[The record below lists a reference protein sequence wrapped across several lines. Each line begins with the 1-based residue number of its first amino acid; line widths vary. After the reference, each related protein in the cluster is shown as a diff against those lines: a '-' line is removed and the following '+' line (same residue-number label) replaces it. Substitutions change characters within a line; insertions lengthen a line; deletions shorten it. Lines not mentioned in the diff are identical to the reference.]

1 MSTANA
7 PYIARDL
14 EHVWHP
20 CTQMKDHE
28 GALPLIPIRRGQGPW
43 IEDFAGKRYLDAI
56 SSWWVNLFGHANPR
70 INAAIREQLERL
82 EQVILAGFSH
92 EPVIA
97 LSEALTALAPAG
109 LTRCFYADNGSSAV
123 EVAVKMSFHFW
134 RNVGQPRK
142 RRFIT
147 LTNSYHGET
156 LGALAVGNVEL
167 YKETYRPLLM
177 DVISVPSPDC
187 FEREAGETWADHSR
201 HKFAHMEAALARHAD
216 ETAAVIVEPLVQCAG
231 NMRMYDPIYLR
242 LLREAC
248 DRHRVHLIADE
259 IAVGFGRT
267 GTMFACEQA
276 QIRPDLL
283 CLSKGLTAG
292 YLPLSAVLTTEPV
305 YSAFYDE
312 YVKLNAFLHSHS
324 FTGNPLACTAA
335 LASLKI
341 FREDAVLERNRALAA
356 HMGSRARE
364 LESHPHVAEVRQTGM
379 ITAVELVRNKR
390 TREPYPWQER
400 RGLVIYRHALERGVL
415 LRPVGNVVYFMPP
428 YVVTTDEIDLMVAVA
443 REGIEKATC
452 A

>member
-1 MSTANA
+1 
-7 PYIARDL
+7 
-14 EHVWHP
+14 
-20 CTQMKDHE
+20 
-28 GALPLIPIRRGQGPW
+28 
-43 IEDFAGKRYLDAI
+43 
-56 SSWWVNLFGHANPR
+56 
-70 INAAIREQLERL
+70 
-82 EQVILAGFSH
+82 
-92 EPVIA
+92 
-97 LSEALTALAPAG
+97 
-109 LTRCFYADNGSSAV
+109 
-123 EVAVKMSFHFW
+123 
-134 RNVGQPRK
+134 
-142 RRFIT
+142 
-147 LTNSYHGET
+147 
-156 LGALAVGNVEL
+156 
-167 YKETYRPLLM
+167 
-177 DVISVPSPDC
+177 
-187 FEREAGETWADHSR
+187 
-201 HKFAHMEAALARHAD
+201 
-216 ETAAVIVEPLVQCAG
+216 
-231 NMRMYDPIYLR
+231 
-242 LLREAC
+242 
-248 DRHRVHLIADE
+248 
-259 IAVGFGRT
+259 
-267 GTMFACEQA
+267 MFACEQA

-341 FREDAVLERNRALAA
+341 FREDAVLERNRTLAA